1 MFFLPVFRFTCC
13 FEQLPATTNNIIS
26 PCKRI
31 FCFLIFYEYSN
42 YRYVIIAH
50 CQKCRE
56 AVLSTLLSLFLS
68 LFCHFTNTLN
78 IFDGGRHF
86 SYILSLFLVLFLLKH
101 FVMSRRVEKLF
112 NFILVVG
119 WKKLL
124 RILWS
129 VVVLVEGIETSLNY
143 TSTGVRIK
151 VAKLFNAPKFFPSRM
166 LKRWILPSIFP
177 IILC

>member
-1 MFFLPVFRFTCC
+1 MLTVRSGEKQCSPLSSAFFCLPV
-13 FEQLPATTNNIIS
+13 TTFFS
-26 PCKRI
+26 
-31 FCFLIFYEYSN
+31 Y
-42 YRYVIIAH
+42 
-50 CQKCRE
+50 
-56 AVLSTLLSLFLS
+56 
-68 LFCHFTNTLN
+68 FTNTLN
-78 IFDGGRHF
+78 ISDGGRHF

-151 VAKLFNAPKFFPSRM
+151 VAKLFNARKFFPSRL